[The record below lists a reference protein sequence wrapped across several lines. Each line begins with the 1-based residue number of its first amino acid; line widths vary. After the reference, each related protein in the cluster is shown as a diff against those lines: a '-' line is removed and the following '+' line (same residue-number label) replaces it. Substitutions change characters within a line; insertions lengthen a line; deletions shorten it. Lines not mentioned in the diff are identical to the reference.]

1 MSSTAASES
10 QHAVSLEDLPPPP
23 TLRGPGQRVQNSG
36 LSAPSSTPARSCDR
50 PSTPRSLFVADRSD
64 SVTDTSSE
72 PVAADLSPDAVTSEP
87 KAQSVTPITPTS
99 TRIIAPTSAESLPAK
114 EEVTKKK
121 GRRKGTGISK
131 VYWSEKDTAVLLE
144 IYGSHKYQKMFLG
157 GKVSNKV
164 IWTEIAREV
173 IERTGLAG
181 IDYKTC
187 WDKQKYL
194 KKKYKEAKKSV
205 TSGFGGEVT
214 LSCPHFDEMDKLFS
228 EELRIQLLLLSL
240 RLLSWKRRR
249 RSSTLQ
255 QFQ

>member
-23 TLRGPGQRVQNSG
+23 PPPLRGPGQRVQNSG

-121 GRRKGTGISK
+121 GRRKGTGR
-131 VYWSEKDTAVLLE
+131 L
-144 IYGSHKYQKMFLG
+144 
-157 GKVSNKV
+157 
-164 IWTEIAREV
+164 ARF
-173 IERTGLAG
+173 IG
-181 IDYKTC
+181 
-187 WDKQKYL
+187 
-194 KKKYKEAKKSV
+194 AKKIQR
-205 TSGFGGEVT
+205 
-214 LSCPHFDEMDKLFS
+214 CY
-228 EELRIQLLLLSL
+228 LRYTGPINI
-240 RLLSWKRRR
+240 RKCSWEA
-249 RSSTLQ
+249 RSPIR
-255 QFQ
+255 

>member
-1 MSSTAASES
+1 MWSSLYTTQPLCCWSFW
-10 QHAVSLEDLPPPP
+10 
-23 TLRGPGQRVQNSG
+23 
-36 LSAPSSTPARSCDR
+36 LSNGHLIR
-50 PSTPRSLFVADRSD
+50 
-64 SVTDTSSE
+64 TSSSRSFSGRSYIGTE
-72 PVAADLSPDAVTSEP
+72 S
-87 KAQSVTPITPTS
+87 SVCNTYNTNVNSDHRTYFCWKLAGKRGS
-99 TRIIAPTSAESLPAK
+99 YQEEREAEGYRP
-114 EEVTKKK
+114 
-121 GRRKGTGISK
+121 ISK

-157 GKVSNKV
+157 GKVSYKV

-173 IERTGLAG
+173 IKRTGLAG

-255 QFQ
+255 QFQQRRKRSRLCKLTSLRYQ